1 MGKKQ
6 KGADGMSPPLPKKA
20 GTTKNKSSTKCRQLK
35 VYAFGNEDLEC
46 DRQAI
51 TAIKN
56 LREKYSNINFVAL
69 KPNADLPFADGEDV
83 VIMDV
88 VAGLTQ
94 PELIRDPQVQKIL
107 TPPRSTVH
115 DFDLGFQLAYLK
127 KLGRLGKVTIIGLP
141 MSGRLNYARIHS
153 IFKKLVAQD
162 MQGS

>member
-1 MGKKQ
+1 M
-6 KGADGMSPPLPKKA
+6 LIY
-20 GTTKNKSSTKCRQLK
+20 
-35 VYAFGNEDLEC
+35 VFGNENNTY
-46 DRQAI
+46 DR
-51 TAIKN
+51 
-56 LREKYSNINFVAL
+56 RAL
-69 KPNADLPFADGEDV
+69 KIAKKFGRVFNDFVFKVVNPNADLPFADGDDV

-94 PELIRDPQVQKIL
+94 PELIRDSQVQKIF

-141 MSGRLNYARIHS
+141 MSGKINYARIHS

>member
-1 MGKKQ
+1 M
-6 KGADGMSPPLPKKA
+6 
-20 GTTKNKSSTKCRQLK
+20 TIY
-35 VYAFGNEDLEC
+35 VFGNED
-46 DRQAI
+46 
-51 TAIKN
+51 
-56 LREKYSNINFVAL
+56 EKMDSRAMNVVKKLKETWSEICFVSV
-69 KPNADLPFADGEDV
+69 KPNEDLPFADGESV
-83 VIMDV
+83 VLMDV
-88 VAGLTQ
+88 IEGLIH
-94 PELIRDPQVQKIL
+94 PELIRDSQVQKIL

>member
-6 KGADGMSPPLPKKA
+6 KGADGMSSPLTKKA
-20 GTTKNKSSTKCRQLK
+20 GTTKNKLSTKCRQLK
-35 VYAFGNEDLEC
+35 VYAFGNQD
-46 DRQAI
+46 DARD
-51 TAIKN
+51 N
-56 LREKYSNINFVAL
+56 RAL
-69 KPNADLPFADGEDV
+69 KVAKKLGVVYSSVTFKLIEPNADLPFANGEDV
-83 VIMDV
+83 VLMDV

-94 PELIRDPQVQKIL
+94 PELIRDSQVQKIL

-127 KLGRLGKVTIIGLP
+127 KLERLGKVTIIGLP
-141 MSGRLNYARIHS
+141 MSGRINYARIHS